1 MTLTAVLSANVARS
15 ALESVIR
22 FWFCAM
28 SDSGPVL
35 VERYF
40 DFTRARLHISLDE
53 KDFVEGRRLLRM
65 LSFLYA
71 FLLDPLYESRSLFED
86 DGDDEDD
93 YPMFHFKLSKLVEHL
108 AATQITAREFTLR
121 SVLHIKRHSNHPYKP
136 RRPAVWS

>member
-1 MTLTAVLSANVARS
+1 MTLTAVLSANVARC

-28 SDSGPVL
+28 SDSSPVL
-35 VERYF
+35 IKRYF

-93 YPMFHFKLSKLVEHL
+93 YPMFHCQLSK
-108 AATQITAREFTLR
+108 
-121 SVLHIKRHSNHPYKP
+121 VLHRL
-136 RRPAVWS
+136 RRVNLRFGLCFISKGTLIIHINLAVLLCGLE